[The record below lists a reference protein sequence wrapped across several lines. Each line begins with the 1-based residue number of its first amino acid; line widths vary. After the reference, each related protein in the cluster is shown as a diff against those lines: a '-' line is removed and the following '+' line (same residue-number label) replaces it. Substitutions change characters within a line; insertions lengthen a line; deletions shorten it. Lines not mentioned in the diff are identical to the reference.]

1 MKKYLPY
8 IPGILVLIF
17 VTVLSI
23 GRTYMVNG
31 FGTRDIDEGL
41 SRIELN
47 SPQQQDI
54 ISYQLDSNSV
64 QSVLWYYLH
73 TVRGN

>member
-1 MKKYLPY
+1 MRKYLPY
-8 IPGILVLIF
+8 VPGILLLIF
-17 VTVLSI
+17 VIVLSL

-31 FGTRDIDEGL
+31 FDTIDAGL

-54 ISYQLDSNSV
+54 SYSLDSNSV